1 MGGQQSDSRGFCI
14 GYQPTLRLHVA
25 HLDGHGDAWCAFR
38 AEAVAPGFKADFSF
52 DAQLAEFAALADQIQ
67 EMDKTLQ
74 GAIQFETLKANLS
87 IDAKIDHLG
96 HVLWSVALRVYASL
110 EVVPE
115 LTFSIE
121 GDQTMLKGIAEQIS
135 QMIQSAQAAAS

>member
-14 GYQPTLRLHVA
+14 GHQPTLRLHVT
-25 HLDGHGDAWCAFR
+25 HLDGHGDDWCTFR

-52 DAQLAEFAALADQIQ
+52 DAQLAEFAALADQIL

-74 GAIQFETLKANLS
+74 GTIQFETHEANLS

-96 HVLWSVALRVYASL
+96 HVLWSAALRVYASL
-110 EVVPE
+110 GPE
-115 LTFSIE
+115 LTFSIQ

-135 QMIQSAQAAAS
+135 HMIQSAQAAAS